1 MDKWSELSQ
10 KQTERILEKMSY
22 LESRVT
28 KGLANLLAGVDA
40 RCPRIVST
48 VPLSNQDGV
57 TSNPMMWPRNW
68 TRTKVQIFFVCHHSS
83 VVVKEASITAR
94 VTKPWMKSV
103 APAIGYALLLLK
115 IAAAEQ
121 SICT

>member
-57 TSNPMMWPRNW
+57 TSNPMMWPR
-68 TRTKVQIFFVCHHSS
+68 TEVQIFFVCQHSS